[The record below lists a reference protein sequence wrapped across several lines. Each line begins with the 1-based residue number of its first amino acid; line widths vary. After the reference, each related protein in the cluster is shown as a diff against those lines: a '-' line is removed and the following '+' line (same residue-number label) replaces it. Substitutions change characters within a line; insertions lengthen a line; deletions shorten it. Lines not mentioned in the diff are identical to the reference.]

1 MWDPFRCSHVDMARQ
16 EVTFF
21 VTWVRVQRPF
31 NSHIAA
37 PCQVMT
43 RPGRGRVVWTCCATA
58 WEKGNIEGRELPNT
72 KGLQAKGFYC
82 AVLILVGQK
91 VMALEQTAHSSTLVD
106 FLFFSKREAPMVGK
120 WRSWS
125 VAGTTLL
132 AACTRT
138 RGHLESSCGLGATAC
153 GARKSGSAS
162 SCQNL
167 SVGKLY
173 FFQCVFG
180 ICNKHSFSER
190 LAKIWANAEVSRYP
204 PGVVLQAYSPGAR
217 VQIAVVQRQVSSPN
231 LSPKPTSFVVPA
243 PSPGR
248 PVSAMSRMNVELNT
262 D

>member
-1 MWDPFRCSHVDMARQ
+1 
-16 EVTFF
+16 
-21 VTWVRVQRPF
+21 
-31 NSHIAA
+31 
-37 PCQVMT
+37 
-43 RPGRGRVVWTCCATA
+43 
-58 WEKGNIEGRELPNT
+58 
-72 KGLQAKGFYC
+72 
-82 AVLILVGQK
+82 
-91 VMALEQTAHSSTLVD
+91 MALEQTAHSSTLVD

-167 SVGKLY
+167 SVEND
-173 FFQCVFG
+173 VFCNVFLNG

-190 LAKIWANAEVSRYP
+190 LAKILANAEVSRYP

-243 PSPGR
+243 PSPGL
-248 PVSAMSRMNVELNT
+248 PVSAMNRMNIELI
-262 D
+262 